1 MMRHFL
7 LGFLIGIG
15 LIVVAFFGPG
25 PVGAQESSEAQA
37 VFQGEVRVEVVDLLV
52 SVVDSIGEPV
62 RGLTIE
68 DFEIF
73 QDGEA
78 VDLTFFSEEAH
89 SEEKG
94 QSAGSSAV
102 TPGSPPHR
110 LILIFDRVSLEKKS
124 RKRTLKGL
132 EKFLEKR
139 LSPDTLVMVALAG
152 GGVEVVQPFTDDLKM
167 VKGALEAVNV
177 VEYSGDTLRGR
188 KRVFNR
194 SMANTHTVQEG
205 ASKGGNRNSASMFEG
220 MGLEDDLGSMQ
231 ADGYL
236 AQVNQIRD
244 FEFNRILGAL
254 IDLET
259 IVRGTAGT
267 TGRRDIV
274 WVGEDLFI
282 KPGIDAYGAFFENFQ
297 RYSSRIDIDH
307 PEVWAEEKALSRQ
320 FESIAKMCQGM
331 GAIVHV
337 LDASDRNRHS
347 QENLMDRD
355 STGGVGDKFRFGDN
369 RNMTFRQDGSLAQNL
384 VEGGRFLA
392 GATGGTS
399 LSGSRDV
406 DEFFDLLGAIMG
418 GTYWLGYNPPQG
430 LDGGLHDVAIGI
442 KRKGLVIYAAERVPA
457 ATVHHRLADLASAE
471 MLMAQGENPLGFEVQ
486 AGKSEKRDD
495 GKVVQ
500 TFRLLLS
507 TADIVFGENGDQRT
521 AQLAVAVVMREV
533 DGEVKPPSVFQLP
546 VSIPA
551 DRYKDGAKIASSF
564 RLLVDESLQQVSVA
578 LRDELSGISGCQ
590 SLNIVAP

>member
-1 MMRHFL
+1 MRRFSRTFL
-7 LGFLIGIG
+7 VVFV
-15 LIVVAFFGPG
+15 LIVVAFFGLAPG
-25 PVGAQESSEAQA
+25 GAQDSGEAQA
-37 VFQGEVRVEVVDLLV
+37 VFQAEVRVEVVDLLV

-62 RGLTIE
+62 RGLTAE

-78 VDLTFFSEEAH
+78 VDVTFFSEQDN

-94 QSAGSSAV
+94 LGAGSSEV
-102 TPGSPPHR
+102 IPGSRPNR
-110 LILIFDRVSLEKKS
+110 LILVFDRVSLEKKA
-124 RKRTLKGL
+124 RKRTLKSL
-132 EKFLEKR
+132 EKFLGTR
-139 LSPDTLVMVALAG
+139 LPPDTLVMVALAG
-152 GGVEVVQPFTDDLKM
+152 GGIEVVQPFTNDPKM

-177 VEYSGDTLRGR
+177 VEYSGDTLRSR

-194 SMANTHTVQEG
+194 SMANTHTDQVG
-205 ASKGGNRNSASMFEG
+205 ASKGGNNSSASMFQG
-220 MGLEDDLGSMQ
+220 MGLEDGLGSMQ

-236 AQVNQIRD
+236 AQVNQFRD
-244 FEFNRILGAL
+244 FEFSRILGAL

-259 IVRGTAGT
+259 IVRGTGGT
-267 TGRRDIV
+267 TGRRDVV
-274 WVGEDLFI
+274 WIGEDLFI
-282 KPGIDAYGAFFENFQ
+282 KPGIDSYGPFFENFQ

-307 PEVWAEEKALSRQ
+307 PEVWAEEKALSLQ
-320 FESIAKMCQGM
+320 FEAIAKMCQGM

-337 LDASDRNRHS
+337 LDASDRSRYS
-347 QENLMDRD
+347 QEDLVNRD
-355 STGGVGDKFRFGDN
+355 STAGVGDQFRFGDN
-369 RNMTFRQDGSLAQNL
+369 RNMTFRQDSSQAQNL

-406 DEFFDLLGAIMG
+406 DEFFDLLGALIG
-418 GTYWLGYNPPQG
+418 GTYWLGYDPPQG

-442 KRKGLVIYAAERVPA
+442 KRKGLMIHAAERVPA
-457 ATVHHRLADLASAE
+457 ATVHNRLADLAAAE
-471 MLMAQGENPLGFEVQ
+471 MLLPQGENPLGFKVQ

-507 TADIVFGENGDQRT
+507 TTDIIFGENGDQRT
-521 AQLAVAVVMREV
+521 AQLAVAVVMREI

-551 DRYKDGAKIASSF
+551 DRYRDGATIASSF

-578 LRDELSGISGCQ
+578 LRDQLSGISGCQ
-590 SLNIVAP
+590 SLNIAAP